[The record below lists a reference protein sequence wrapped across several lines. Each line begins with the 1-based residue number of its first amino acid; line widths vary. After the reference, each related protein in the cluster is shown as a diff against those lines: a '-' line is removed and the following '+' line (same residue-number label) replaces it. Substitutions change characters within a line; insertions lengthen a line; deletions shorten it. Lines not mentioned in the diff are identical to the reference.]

1 MTMSESEVVDRIR
14 AALSDWAAEEPVS
27 QPQIDTFSVRQPAG
41 ARRPTVVW
49 LVGAIAAVT
58 IAIVAAVVLNRP
70 SEPANLVRI
79 GPAPTTTTEIPIGH
93 ALGVRGLAVTA
104 DAVWIT
110 SQFDE
115 ELYRVDP
122 STNRVVDTFAI
133 PDHVEGVVAAGGWLW
148 LSPLSPVGSVS
159 TANPIRRLAA
169 IVSGSLPSA
178 RAPAVRSRSTLRV
191 RPSCARSSSI
201 GPLDSP
207 HSTVTTSGSPVS
219 ARPTS
224 SVSTS
229 QRERSRRRSTC

>member
-27 QPQIDTFSVRQPAG
+27 QPQIHTFSVRRPAR

-79 GPAPTTTTEIPIGH
+79 GPAPTTTTEIPVGH
-93 ALGVRGLAVTA
+93 AFGVRGLAVTA

-110 SQFDE
+110 SHFDE

-122 STNRVVDTFAI
+122 STNRVLATFAI
-133 PDHVEGVVAAGGWLW
+133 
-148 LSPLSPVGSVS
+148 
-159 TANPIRRLAA
+159 
-169 IVSGSLPSA
+169 
-178 RAPAVRSRSTLRV
+178 
-191 RPSCARSSSI
+191 
-201 GPLDSP
+201 
-207 HSTVTTSGSPVS
+207 
-219 ARPTS
+219 
-224 SVSTS
+224 
-229 QRERSRRRSTC
+229 